1 MIDSEKMKQIDS
13 LNHTK
18 HNTDNLKAK
27 YSERKYI
34 MEIGTHRTT
43 CATIQDPNSNKVLIV
58 TYHSTPVVKVIN
70 DRYVV
75 LNNGG
80 YYTNT
85 TKRRMNQASLQY
97 SLGYEVYQVDFIWYV
112 SIGKEIAPFHNGIVI
127 DTKKDIICLEMESH
141 PVIDSDTMYT

>member
-1 MIDSEKMKQIDS
+1 MKQIDC
-13 LNHTK
+13 LIDINY
-18 HNTDNLKAK
+18 NTDNLNAK

-34 MEIGTHRTT
+34 MTIGTHRTT
-43 CATIQDPNSNKVLIV
+43 CITITDNESNRVLMV

-80 YYTNT
+80 YYTST

-97 SLGYEVYQVDFIWYV
+97 SLGFQVYQVNYEWYV
-112 SIGKEIAPFHNGIVI
+112 SIGEEVAPYHNGIVN
-127 DTKKDIICLEMESH
+127 DTKKDIISLELKEH
-141 PVIDSDTMYT
+141 QIVN

>member
-1 MIDSEKMKQIDS
+1 MNIKV
-13 LNHTK
+13 
-18 HNTDNLKAK
+18 NTDNLNAK

-34 MEIGTHRTT
+34 MTIGTHRTT
-43 CATIQDPNSNKVLIV
+43 CSTITDNESNRVLMV

-80 YYTNT
+80 YYTST

-97 SLGYEVYQVDFIWYV
+97 SLGFQVYQVNYEWYV
-112 SIGKEIAPFHNGIVI
+112 SIGEEVAPYHNGIVI
-127 DTKKDIICLEMESH
+127 DTKKDIISLELKEH
-141 PVIDSDTMYT
+141 QIVN

>member
-1 MIDSEKMKQIDS
+1 MKQIDC
-13 LNHTK
+13 LIDINY
-18 HNTDNLKAK
+18 NTDNLNAK

-34 MEIGTHRTT
+34 MTIGTHRTT
-43 CATIQDPNSNKVLIV
+43 CNTLIDNDSNRVLMV

-80 YYTNT
+80 YYTST

-97 SLGYEVYQVDFIWYV
+97 SLGFQVYQVNYEWYV
-112 SIGKEIAPFHNGIVI
+112 SIGEEVAPYHNGIVI
-127 DTKKDIICLEMESH
+127 DTRKDVISLELKEH
-141 PVIDSDTMYT
+141 QIVN

>member
-1 MIDSEKMKQIDS
+1 M
-13 LNHTK
+13 T
-18 HNTDNLKAK
+18 
-27 YSERKYI
+27 
-34 MEIGTHRTT
+34 IGTHRTT
-43 CATIQDPNSNKVLIV
+43 CSTITDNDSNRVLMV

-112 SIGKEIAPFHNGIVI
+112 SIGGEIAPFHNGIVI
-127 DTKKDIICLEMESH
+127 DTKENKISLELKEHQIIN
-141 PVIDSDTMYT
+141 

>member
-1 MIDSEKMKQIDS
+1 MKLIGCLIDI
-13 LNHTK
+13 NY
-18 HNTDNLKAK
+18 NTDNLNAK

-34 MEIGTHRTT
+34 MTIGTHRTSCST
-43 CATIQDPNSNKVLIV
+43 LIDNDSNRVLMV

-80 YYTNT
+80 YYTST

-97 SLGYEVYQVDFIWYV
+97 SLGFQVYQVNFEWYV
-112 SIGKEIAPFHNGIVI
+112 SIGEEVAPYHNGIVI
-127 DTKKDIICLEMESH
+127 DTRKDVISLELKEHNII
-141 PVIDSDTMYT
+141 

>member
-75 LNNGG
+75 LNSGG
-80 YYTNT
+80 YRTNT

-97 SLGYEVYQVDFIWYV
+97 LLGFEVYQVNFQWYV
-112 SIGKEIAPFHNGIVI
+112 SLGEEIAPYYDGIVI
-127 DTKKDIICLEMESH
+127 DTRELTISLELKEHDISN
-141 PVIDSDTMYT
+141 